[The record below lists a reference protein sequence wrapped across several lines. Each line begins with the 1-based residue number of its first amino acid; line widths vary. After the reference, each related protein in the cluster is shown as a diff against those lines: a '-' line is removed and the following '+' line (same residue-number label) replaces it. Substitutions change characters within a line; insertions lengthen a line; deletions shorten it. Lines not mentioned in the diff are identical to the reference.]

1 MLSRL
6 IWLTALTRLQ
16 TVTEVFSRIR
26 DRNIW
31 VVNIA
36 IFLLMTAYG
45 LAIALVS
52 PFLEKYGFTA
62 SDIGNLATF
71 FAAGVVLFSLPVG
84 TLIRKFS
91 ARLVLLVSLVGYAVV
106 ITLFPFFQGYWEIA
120 GLRFLDGAFSAGV
133 WVSCETQL
141 LMRSQA
147 NNKAYVTSLYAISMA
162 IGYIIGPIIGYQ
174 LGEEMMHMSF
184 VWAGVLAL
192 ISAIYVFARLDPDRG
207 GERIEPVDPDV
218 EPGSQPAPEALDPT
232 ASSYGQVAWKIK
244 TSCMATFATGYF
256 QSSTVLMLPLFLMHS
271 KGVARDSTF
280 LIPAVYAAGMLL
292 FTNVAGRLGDRHGH
306 LRWMRILAVVG
317 IAAVLSFIPIQSF
330 PVMCIAVFVTGLT
343 LASIPPLSLAL
354 QGKTALPGEYSKAN
368 AVFNA
373 FYASGLLLGP
383 KISSVIYDE
392 YGGKAMV
399 LHFAGLWG
407 VFVLGSL
414 VFRRDDPARLRGLA
428 AAQNLAGTNLNK
440 K

>member
-1 MLSRL
+1 M
-6 IWLTALTRLQ
+6 TA
-16 TVTEVFSRIR
+16 VFSRIR

-36 IFLLMTAYG
+36 IFLLSTAYG

-62 SDIGNLATF
+62 SDIGSLATF

-91 ARLVLLVSLVGYAVV
+91 ARAVLLVSLVGYAVV
-106 ITLFPFFQGYWEIA
+106 VTLFPFFQGYWEIA

-141 LMRSQA
+141 LMRSDA
-147 NNKAYVTSLYAISMA
+147 DNKAYVTSLYAISMA
-162 IGYIIGPIIGYQ
+162 VGYIIGPFIGYF

-184 VWAGVLAL
+184 VGAGVLAL
-192 ISAIYVFARLDPDRG
+192 ISAIYAFARLDPDRG
-207 GERIEPVDPDV
+207 GERIHVAETEELKSGEQSPE
-218 EPGSQPAPEALDPT
+218 EPGPET
-232 ASSYGQVAWKIK
+232 NSSYGQVAWKIK

-306 LRWMRILAVVG
+306 LRWMRILAFVG
-317 IAAVLSFIPIQSF
+317 VAAVMSFIPIQSF

-383 KISSVIYDE
+383 KVSSLIYDA
-392 YGGKAMV
+392 YGGEAMV
-399 LHFAGLWG
+399 LHFAGLWA
-407 VFVLGSL
+407 VFIVGSL
-414 VFRRDDPARLRGLA
+414 VYRRDDPATSPAVLG
-428 AAQNLAGTNLNK
+428 G
-440 K
+440 

>member
-1 MLSRL
+1 MAGDRASHTRVVAIRL
-6 IWLTALTRLQ
+6 TGSARLQ
-16 TVTEVFSRIR
+16 TVEPVFSRIR

-91 ARLVLLVSLVGYAVV
+91 ARSVLLVSLLGYAVV
-106 ITLFPFFQGYWEIA
+106 IAMFPFFRGYWEIA
-120 GLRFLDGAFSAGV
+120 GLRFLDGAFSAGI
-133 WVSCETQL
+133 WVACETQL
-141 LMRSQA
+141 LMRSDA
-147 NNKAYVTSLYAISMA
+147 DNKAYVTSLYAISMA
-162 IGYIIGPIIGYQ
+162 VGYIIGPILGYQ
-174 LGEEMMHMSF
+174 LGEEQMHLSF
-184 VWAGVLAL
+184 VGAGILSL
-192 ISAIYVFARLDPDRG
+192 CSAAYVFARLDRDRG
-207 GERIEPVDPDV
+207 GEVIHADTSTSDSAANDPEPTTT
-218 EPGSQPAPEALDPT
+218 PT
-232 ASSYGQVAWKIK
+232 GAGHSTYGQVAWKIK

-256 QSSTVLMLPLFLMHS
+256 QSSTVLMLPLYMMHS
-271 KGVARDSTF
+271 KGIARDSTF

-306 LRWMRILAVVG
+306 LLWMRVLAFVG
-317 IAAVLSFIPIQSF
+317 LSAVLTFIPF
-330 PVMCIAVFVTGLT
+330 DNFFALCAAVFVTGLT
-343 LASIPPLSLAL
+343 LAAIPPLSLAL
-354 QGKTALPGEYSKAN
+354 QGKTALPEEYSRAN

-373 FYASGLLLGP
+373 FYAAGLLLGP
-383 KISSVIYDE
+383 KLSSVIYDKF
-392 YGGKAMV
+392 GGEVMV
-399 LHFAGLWG
+399 IHFAALWA

-414 VFRRDDPARLRGLA
+414 VFRRDDPRF
-428 AAQNLAGTNLNK
+428 AQVSG
-440 K
+440 